1 MSLLSKY
8 IGSFRAVEETTSSI
22 PSTPRGMVKILMS
35 LKVLT
40 DLFGRS
46 IDIGRYCV
54 RNWIDCETIL

>member
-22 PSTPRGMVKILMS
+22 PSTPRGMVKILMN

-40 DLFGRS
+40 DLFGVLLILVGIVS
-46 IDIGRYCV
+46 VIGLIV
-54 RNWIDCETIL
+54 KTIL